1 MPQTFYQIWIHLV
14 WATKNRV
21 SIFHKDK
28 RKIIFQHIYHMA
40 REKGY
45 RIDMI
50 NGIEDYVQCLI
61 SLQPKYAL
69 SKVVNGIKGE
79 SSRWINENQIL
90 PDVFEWQDSYAAFSV
105 SNQNDP
111 VVRKYILNQELHHA
125 GFSFQEELDNLK
137 KLSSKP

>member
-1 MPQTFYQIWIHLV
+1 
-14 WATKNRV
+14 
-21 SIFHKDK
+21 
-28 RKIIFQHIYHMA
+28 MA